1 MKKLNSLFLSTALI
15 FALAFIGSGF
25 GTGGSVSVKAQ
36 DTMLGKAGDKVTK
49 VSKQVGR
56 KTASGAKKTYRTSR
70 RVGMTVGSRT
80 WTGTKWVASN
90 SWKGG
95 KWVAVKT
102 ANGTKWVYRK
112 GKRAVTGTKKRVM

>member
-1 MKKLNSLFLSTALI
+1 MKKLNSLLLSTALI
-15 FALAFIGSGF
+15 FALAFIGSGL
-25 GTGGSVSVKAQ
+25 GTGASVSLHAQ
-36 DTMLGKAGDKVTK
+36 DTMLGKIGDKTTK
-49 VSKQVGR
+49 VSKKIGR
-56 KTASGAKKTYRTSR
+56 KTASGAKKTYRTTR
-70 RVGMTVGSRT
+70 RVGTTVGNRT
-80 WTGTKWVASN
+80 WNGTKWVASN

>member
-1 MKKLNSLFLSTALI
+1 MKKLNSLLLSTALI

-25 GTGGSVSVKAQ
+25 GLSGSSSVHAQ
-36 DTMLGKAGDKVTK
+36 DTMLGKAGDKATK
-49 VSKQVGR
+49 VSKKVGR

-70 RVGMTVGSRT
+70 RVGTTIGKRT
-80 WTGTKWVASN
+80 WTGTKWVASS

-95 KWVAVKT
+95 KWIAVKT